1 MAKNQRHEFADTQ
14 EKTLSTI
21 KAWTDDRIACLRV
34 WTALGWSKKQYQR
47 WGETKILPNKDA
59 GPGRETIPDDQRL
72 RDWAAAVKQIK
83 AGDSVGSIK
92 ANGGPCPETIRT
104 IKAAMKPQGW
114 TEPKKTQVKPK
125 RTAMG
130 HEQQLAKYPKI
141 VKDLLAGKSVK
152 FAAAN
157 SGVSW
162 NVARSIRVILVDQ
175 GRMEYRKAVY
185 SQDRSDNRPPPKG
198 MVAMSYAEKAKEA
211 KEAKEAK
218 K

>member
-14 EKTLSTI
+14 EKALSTI
-21 KAWTDDRIACLRV
+21 KAWTDGRIACLRV

-59 GPGRETIPDDQRL
+59 GPGREAIPDDQRL

-92 ANGGPCPETIRT
+92 ANGGPCPETIRK
-104 IKAAMKPQGW
+104 IKAAMKRQGW
-114 TEPKKTQVKPK
+114 TEPKKKQVKPK
-125 RTAMG
+125 RTTMG
-130 HEQQLAKYPKI
+130 REQRLAKYPKI

-211 KEAKEAK
+211 KK
-218 K
+218 